1 MLGLSWSYMHNEMK
15 RKNNFII
22 RNVGSIKL
30 LVPISTEII
39 NLNGFVVMN
48 DMAVFLWELLKEKCL
63 LNDLIDEVV
72 ANFDID
78 YSTARNDVQLFIN
91 EIKNLELLA

>member
-1 MLGLSWSYMHNEMK
+1 MK